1 MGNGGDDTD
10 FFTMDDFSLGGK
22 TVLVRVDIN
31 SPIDPG
37 TGRILNDNRI
47 RQHMVTL
54 RDLRDS
60 KVAILAHQGRPGKDD
75 FVTMEAHAERL
86 SYHLGREIRYVDS
99 LFGKSAVEAIRATR
113 PGDYILLENT
123 RFYSEEVLLR
133 DVDASEMASG
143 HLVRTLAPLS
153 DFFINDAFAAAH
165 RAQPSLVGFS
175 EVLPCLAGRVLEKEV
190 SVLQSAFEGKAR
202 PRIAVLGGV
211 KVEDTV
217 AVARQMLARDGVD
230 RILTTGA
237 VANFFLWAGGRKLGK
252 GYEEFLRKGVP
263 DFDTV
268 FSEAKGMLKKYP
280 EHILVP
286 VDVVTNVKGQRRA
299 VAVDDLPVDYPIHD
313 IGLDTIV
320 QYLGEISDA
329 KVIFLNGPVGVFEIE
344 EFAVG
349 TSEIFLGV
357 ARSQAFKI
365 AGGGHTVTAIE
376 QLGISQQM
384 DHISTGG
391 GSLMY
396 FLAGRPLPVLDAL
409 RRSKARFKEASS
421 EDKVR

>member
-1 MGNGGDDTD
+1 
-10 FFTMDDFSLGGK
+10 MDDFSLGGK
-22 TVLVRVDIN
+22 TVLVRLDIN

-47 RQHMVTL
+47 RQHMATL
-54 RDLRDS
+54 RELRDAR
-60 KVAILAHQGRPGKDD
+60 VAILAHQGRPGKDD

-86 SYHLGREIRYVDS
+86 SYHLGRDVRYVDS
-99 LFGKSAVEAIRATR
+99 LFGKSAVEAISAAR
-113 PGDYILLENT
+113 PGDYVLLENT

-133 DVDASEMASG
+133 DVDPSEMASG

-153 DFFINDAFAAAH
+153 DLFINDAFAAAH
-165 RAQPSLVGFS
+165 RAQPSLIGFS

-217 AVARQMLARDGVD
+217 AVARHLLAQEGVD
-230 RILTTGA
+230 RIITTGA

-252 GYEEFLRKGVP
+252 GYEEFLQKGVP
-263 DFDTV
+263 GFDAV
-268 FSEAKGMLKKYP
+268 FSETKELLERYP
-280 EHILVP
+280 EEILVP
-286 VDVVTNVKGQRRA
+286 VDVVMNVKGERKA
-299 VAVDDLPVDYPIHD
+299 VSVDDLPVDHPIHD

-320 QYLGEISDA
+320 QYLGEISTA
-329 KVIFLNGPVGVFEIE
+329 GVIFLNGPVGVFELE
-344 EFAVG
+344 EFSVG
-349 TSEIFLGV
+349 TREIFLGV

-409 RRSKARFKEASS
+409 RRSRSKFREASS
-421 EDKVR
+421 QEKLQ